1 MADDQD
7 AHTDTYL
14 FRPRQFLGPPLTV
27 APPKAGLVSANVQ
40 FIIRDLHIKADDRR
54 AAAEISKHC
63 GLDTF
68 NTVTET
74 RENKATGRKGTLVSI
89 AFYVPEAEAATD
101 ETGEAL
107 ENHARLLVERFMGIL
122 SFYAGV
128 KVSGIHAQTTRV
140 SGDGKFAARL
150 EVAERTEAPRAE
162 FTLPDKPFGGRVPS
176 DSVFNALFWL
186 RRGMAERDPL
196 ETYSSLMVCLQCL
209 AREKVSLPPAVR
221 KCPACGNEIGAGPP
235 AITAQVRHLVVELL
249 GVEQP
254 LFERIWKA
262 RNAIVAHGNR
272 TVSADVFLELT
283 ELKLDAITLCYR
295 ALNLTLGLLDEDA
308 RAPHRSLFA
317 TSAMMY
323 LD

>member
-1 MADDQD
+1 
-7 AHTDTYL
+7 
-14 FRPRQFLGPPLTV
+14 
-27 APPKAGLVSANVQ
+27 
-40 FIIRDLHIKADDRR
+40 
-54 AAAEISKHC
+54 
-63 GLDTF
+63 
-68 NTVTET
+68 
-74 RENKATGRKGTLVSI
+74 VSI

-140 SGDGKFAARL
+140 SGDGKFTARL

-176 DSVFNALFWL
+176 DSVFDALFWL

-209 AREKVSLPPAVR
+209 AREKVSLSPAVR

-235 AITAQVRHLVVELL
+235 GITAQVRHLVVELL
-249 GVEQP
+249 GAEQP

-272 TVSADVFLELT
+272 TVTADVFLELT
-283 ELKLDAITLCYR
+283 ELKFEAVMLCYR
-295 ALNLTLGLLDEDA
+295 GLSVAMEIPDA
-308 RAPHRSLFA
+308 DAPSPHRSQFV
-317 TSAMMY
+317 TSAMMH